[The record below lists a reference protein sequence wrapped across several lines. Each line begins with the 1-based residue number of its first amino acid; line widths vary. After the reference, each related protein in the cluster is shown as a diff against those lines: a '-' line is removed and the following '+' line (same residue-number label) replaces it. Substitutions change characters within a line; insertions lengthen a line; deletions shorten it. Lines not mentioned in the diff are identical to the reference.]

1 MSGRDLS
8 VMVIGGGIG
17 GLCLAQGLKKAGVKV
32 GVYERDETP
41 ASRLQGFRV
50 HLSPQGSLALHD
62 CLPPELWVLF
72 DNTGGAFTRGFTMM
86 TEQLGE
92 LLHLSGDDDRTANEP
107 VARHRSVS
115 RITLRHILLRG
126 LEDVVHFN
134 KRFIRYEEAQSRV
147 IAHFADGSTA
157 EANALVAADGVN
169 SRVRQQYLPH
179 AEPIDTGVMVLGGK
193 VPLTDG
199 ALALLPP
206 RLLDG
211 PMIAL
216 PREPASLFM
225 AVWKRQTGG
234 DRYLRLMGI
243 DQEIPE
249 DEDYLIMGFGARREY
264 YGFRSD
270 PSTLRGAEL
279 KDTLRR
285 KVASWHPTLRK
296 LVELLDENEM
306 SPSRIRTS
314 QPVDAWTTTRITL
327 LGDAI
332 HSMTPYRGIGANIA
346 LKDAALLCARLI
358 EADHGDKPLLTAIA
372 EYEAAMREYGFAAV
386 AASLKSMEQST
397 ARRGRGF
404 AVAKTA
410 MRVMNAVPALRRRM
424 MTA

>member
-32 GVYERDETP
+32 AVYERDETP

-50 HLSPQGSLALHD
+50 HISPQGSLALHD
-62 CLPPELWVLF
+62 CLPPELWMLF
-72 DNTGGAFTRGFTMM
+72 DNTGGAFTHGFTMM

-92 LLHLSGDDDRTANEP
+92 LLHVSGDDDRTANEP

-126 LEDVVHFN
+126 LEDVVHFD
-134 KRFIRYEEAQSRV
+134 KRFIRYEEAGSRV

-157 EANALVAADGVN
+157 EADVVVAADGVN

-211 PMIAL
+211 PVIAL
-216 PREPASLFM
+216 PPESASLFM
-225 AVWKRQTGG
+225 AVWKRQSGS

-249 DEDYLIMGFGARREY
+249 DEDYLIMGFGAQREY

-270 PSTLRGAEL
+270 PSTLRNAEL

-285 KVASWHPTLRK
+285 KVARWHPTLRK

-306 SPSRIRTS
+306 VPSRIRTS
-314 QPVDAWTTTRITL
+314 QPVEPWRATRITL

-346 LKDAALLCARLI
+346 LKDAAFLSARLI
-358 EADHGDKPLLTAIA
+358 EADHGDKPLLTAIG

-410 MRVMNAVPALRRRM
+410 MRVMNAVPALRRRV